1 MAPQKKSVNLSQET
15 KEEFK
20 DLYGEFVSSYL
31 LSPKGEPHRTLP
43 VKSRQEATEN
53 YKKIKELHQNG
64 KDITDLV
71 ITGLL
76 PHQNTPY
83 NRSKGVWIHVAPAI
97 RRDIHQW
104 FENIGWVDKKDWPE
118 IANAIFR
125 FVSHCVDDPK
135 SLELECKAFIENP
148 KTKGMQSGFLSPV
161 LNALDPDH
169 FIVINKKPKELIN
182 YLADKDFTAKLEDYP
197 EINEVGLR
205 IIDDLKDT
213 ILEADTTGLH
223 PTVLFD
229 AFSHWFKISKKG
241 KSKPGSKNS
250 KNGKS
255 CWQIAPGDQA
265 RLWDDLRKN
274 SIAAVG
280 YSKLDFDL
288 SGQSEDEL
296 LKLYRQHFKN
306 ETEMSIKI
314 NFRMLWNF
322 VSLKPG
328 DRFVSNK
335 GKQSLLG
342 IGTVTGAYKY
352 RPERSEYKHTVDV
365 KYDMVSKEGIKIPD
379 AIKGKFGKTIVPLD
393 EKIFSEIE
401 NLFSI
406 SEGGTIPTPDD
417 KVTNY
422 WWLTANPKIW
432 SFDKLP
438 VNDKQIYTSINK
450 KGNKR
455 RIYKNFTK
463 VKPGDLIVGYVA
475 SPIREVVGLCRVTSE
490 LNETVEGEG
499 FEFEKVEDFDET
511 LTLEQIMSVPV
522 LKESEPIKNNNQGS
536 LFILSGEEYETLRAL
551 IDEKVTVSKKAE
563 IKPYSVSDALK
574 TLFIDE
580 IKFNETIEILKHKKN
595 IILQGPPGVGK
606 TFLAKHLAYSIM
618 KEVDNR
624 RVAMIQFHQSFSYED
639 FIQGYRPNEQ
649 GRFDLKNGLFYE
661 FCRKA
666 QRKLD
671 SEHFLIIDE
680 INRGNLSKIFG
691 EVLMLIENDKRGPEF
706 AIPLTYSS
714 TIDDTF
720 FIPANLHII
729 GTMNTADRSLAMV
742 DYALRRRFSFIE
754 LEPMFQ
760 SPKFFTHLK
769 NNQVQE
775 STIEKIIKKISDL
788 NEKISSD
795 TKNLGKGYKIGH
807 SYFCPSDSEQ
817 TYDESWYRTII
828 KSEIEPLLQEFWF
841 DNPERVDEYI
851 KYLLA

>member
-1 MAPQKKSVNLSQET
+1 MKPQNKGIILSQET

-20 DLYGEFVSSYL
+20 DLYAEFVSSYL
-31 LSPKGEPHRTLP
+31 STSKGEPHRTLP
-43 VKSRQEATEN
+43 VKSRQEAIAN
-53 YKKIKELHQNG
+53 LDKIKKLHQNG
-64 KDITDLV
+64 EDITDLV
-71 ITGLL
+71 INGLL
-76 PHQNTPY
+76 PHRNTPY
-83 NRSKGVWIHVAPAI
+83 HRSKGVWIHVAPAI

-104 FENIGWVDKKDWPE
+104 FENIGWVQKNDWPE
-118 IANAIFR
+118 IADAVFR
-125 FVSHCVDDPK
+125 FVSNCVENPK
-135 SLELECKAFIENP
+135 SLKSECQTFIKNP
-148 KTKGMQSGFLSPV
+148 KIKGMQSGFLSPV

-182 YLADKDFTAKLEDYP
+182 YLANTDFTAKLEDYP
-197 EINEVGLR
+197 EINEVGLK
-205 IIDDLKDT
+205 IIDDLKDI
-213 ILEADTTGLH
+213 ILEADATDLH
-223 PTVLFD
+223 PSDLFD
-229 AFSHWFKISKKG
+229 AFSHWFKIKKIG
-241 KSKPGSKNS
+241 ESKPGSK
-250 KNGKS
+250 KPKHGKGY
-255 CWQIAPGDQA
+255 WQIAPGDQA
-265 RLWDDLRKN
+265 RLWDDLKKN
-274 SIAAVG
+274 SMAAVG

-288 SGQSEDEL
+288 SGKSESEL
-296 LKLYRQHFKN
+296 LKLYQEYYKD
-306 ETEMSIKI
+306 ETNMSIKI

-335 GKQSLLG
+335 GKQALLG

-352 RPERSEYKHTVDV
+352 RHERSEYKHTVDV
-365 KYDMVSKEGIKIPD
+365 HYDKISKEGIQIPD
-379 AIKGKFGKTIVPLD
+379 TIKGKFGKTIVPLD
-393 EKIFSEIE
+393 EKTFSEIE
-401 NLFSI
+401 SLFST
-406 SEGGTIPTPDD
+406 SEGDTFQKPDD
-417 KVTNY
+417 KVRNY

-438 VNDKQIYTSINK
+438 INNKQIYTSINE

-455 RIYKNFTK
+455 RIYRNFTK

-475 SPIREVVGLCRVTSE
+475 SPMREVVGLCRVTSE
-490 LNETVEGEG
+490 LHETAEGEG

-522 LKESEPIKNNNQGS
+522 LKNSEPIKNNNQGS
-536 LFILSGEEYETLRAL
+536 LFVLSGEEYETLRAL
-551 IDEKVTVSKKAE
+551 IDEKVTVAKKTE
-563 IKPYSVSDALK
+563 IKPYSANDALK

-606 TFLAKHLAYSIM
+606 TFLAKHLAYSVM
-618 KEVDNR
+618 GEMDNR

-649 GRFDLKNGLFYE
+649 GRFDLKHGLFFE

-666 QRKLD
+666 QRKLN

-706 AIPLTYSS
+706 AMPLTYSQ

-760 SPKFFTHLK
+760 SKKFINHLQ
-769 NNQVQE
+769 NNQVE
-775 STIEKIIKKISDL
+775 EDIIEKIIKRISDL
-788 NEKISSD
+788 NEKISGD

-807 SYFCPSDSEQ
+807 SYFCPVDSEQ
-817 TYDESWYRTII
+817 TYDETWYRTII
-828 KSEIEPLLQEFWF
+828 KSEIEPLLQEYWF

-851 KYLLA
+851 KFLLA